1 MYYYANNH
9 KICLHGYGT
18 KIENYVDLEFT
29 FKKKPWSIWN
39 ILTETFFQKL
49 ILMTKPC
56 VSWPWDSLHIAPSPG
71 HCVTR

>member
-39 ILTETFFQKL
+39 ILTETNFSEIDFNDQAV
-49 ILMTKPC
+49 C
-56 VSWPWDSLHIAPSPG
+56 
-71 HCVTR
+71 

>member
-29 FKKKPWSIWN
+29 FSKKTMEHLEHFDRN
-39 ILTETFFQKL
+39 IFF
-49 ILMTKPC
+49 
-56 VSWPWDSLHIAPSPG
+56 
-71 HCVTR
+71 RN